1 MKTLS
6 PADFKTMPWVNG
18 LGSTTEI
25 FKQPSPTTNKFLWRV
40 SLANVPT
47 SGPFS
52 VFDGYERIIAVASGG
67 GMTLR
72 VAGCDPATLR
82 SGDDAYRFSGAAATD
97 CELLAG
103 PIRDFNLIFDPG
115 FIRGDVVVLSASG
128 RRTFESARGQT
139 TLVYVFEGSVEMSG
153 DVLAA
158 GFAGMVEGD
167 VVGIELRDGLAFVVA
182 VEGV

>member
-6 PADFKTMPWVNG
+6 PSDFKTMPWANG
-18 LGSTTEI
+18 IGSTTEI
-25 FKQPSPTTNKFLWRV
+25 FKQPSLTPYKFLWRV
-40 SLANVPT
+40 SLADVPD

-52 VFDGYERIIAVASGG
+52 VFDAYERIIAVASGG

-82 SGDDAYRFSGAAATD
+82 VGEVAYRFSGAAATN

-103 PIRDFNLIFDPG
+103 PIRDFNLIFDPDHV
-115 FIRGDVVVLSASG
+115 RGEVVVLSGTG
-128 RRTFESARGQT
+128 RRGFESAPGQT

-167 VVGIELRDGLAFVVA
+167 VVGVELRDGLAFVVS
-182 VEGV
+182 VGV